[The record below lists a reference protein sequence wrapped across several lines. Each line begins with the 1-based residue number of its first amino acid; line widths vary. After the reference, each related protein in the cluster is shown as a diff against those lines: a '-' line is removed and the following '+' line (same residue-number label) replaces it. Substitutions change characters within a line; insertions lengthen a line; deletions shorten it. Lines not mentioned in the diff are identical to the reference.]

1 VSINIRTSLGVAV
14 LLAGLAVAHP
24 AAATT
29 IIDFQSAVWSGAN
42 GQASFALG
50 PVTLSAT
57 GGNLSQFAIG
67 GLGVFDANAVPPDPD
82 SDEINNIQQITITF
96 AGGTSIDQF
105 TVLKL
110 FREGPVG
117 AEYNEVGAY
126 SLDGGA
132 TFTPFTAPDGNLPS
146 PASSGE
152 LIVTFALTS
161 VNSIIFQIG
170 NPDPSDVKNDFS
182 VKSLRVTGGQVDTHD
197 LDAVPEPA
205 TLVLL
210 GTGLIVLARL
220 RRRTR

>member
-126 SLDGGA
+126 SLDGGT
-132 TFTPFTAPDGNLPS
+132 TFNSFTAPNGNLPS
-146 PASSGE
+146 PITNGDFT
-152 LIVTFALTS
+152 VNVGTF

-170 NPDPSDVKNDFS
+170 NPDPSDTKNDFS

-210 GTGLIVLARL
+210 GSGLIVFARL